1 MKLKKALYIFIGCI
15 GVALGA
21 VGAVLPF
28 LPAFP
33 FLLIAAICFG
43 RSSKK
48 LDNWFKGT
56 KLYKKNLETYVKG
69 QGMTWAAK
77 FHVMTMVSILM
88 AIGFIVMYVQ
98 DVPPVAFIVLSIV
111 WAFHIVY
118 FVFFVKKYDP
128 NTPVKTGKELVEEK
142 MGERKVDSK
151 TSASQLPI
159 IHKKK
164 E

>member
-1 MKLKKALYIFIGCI
+1 MKVKKAIYIVVGCI
-15 GVALGA
+15 GVGLGA

-33 FLLIAAICFG
+33 FLLLAAICFG
-43 RSSKK
+43 KSSEK
-48 LDNWFKGT
+48 LDRWFKGT

-77 FHVMTMVSILM
+77 FRVMTMVTILM
-88 AIGFIVMYVQ
+88 AIGAIIMYVQ
-98 DVPPVAFIVLSIV
+98 NVPIPAMCVLAVV
-111 WAFHIVY
+111 WLFHIVY

-128 NTPVKTGKELVEEK
+128 NAKKVTGEEILEEK
-142 MGERKVDSK
+142 MHE
-151 TSASQLPI
+151 I
-159 IHKKK
+159 EEKKSH